1 MGKSINLSEVKLPFY
16 IKPYNE
22 AQEPLRLKHRYLDLR
37 HLTLQENLRLRSE
50 VVLKMR
56 NFLSDNGFIEVETPT
71 LFRRTP
77 GGARE
82 FLVPTHTEDHF
93 FSLVQSPQQFKQLLM
108 IGSVDKYFQIARCYR
123 DEGVDQTDSLNLP
136 RLILNCPL

>member
-1 MGKSINLSEVKLPFY
+1 MLKFKNWRQNLKEMKT
-16 IKPYNE
+16 
-22 AQEPLRLKHRYLDLR
+22 RLKHRYLDLR
-37 HLTLQENLRLRSE
+37 HLSLQENLRLRSE

-56 NFLSDNGFIEVETPT
+56 NFLSENGFIEVETPT

-108 IGSVDKYFQIARCYR
+108 IGSVDKYFQIAR
-123 DEGVDQTDSLNLP
+123 
-136 RLILNCPL
+136 

>member
-1 MGKSINLSEVKLPFY
+1 MIKTRYQFETIFDRKYPF
-16 IKPYNE
+16 
-22 AQEPLRLKHRYLDLR
+22 RLKHRYLDLR
-37 HLTLQENLRLRSE
+37 HLSLQENLRLRSE

-56 NFLSDNGFIEVETPT
+56 NFLSENGFIEVETPT

-108 IGSVDKYFQIARCYR
+108 IGSVDKYFQIAR
-123 DEGVDQTDSLNLP
+123 
-136 RLILNCPL
+136 